1 MTEIVTIRVESCE
14 GWEGLSRERLLIN
27 NQEVMSAGPLSECP
41 EDAILE
47 RDLLGPSDFVNLLEN
62 IIKEHNG
69 KKIKFEYE
77 EVEEF

>member
-1 MTEIVTIRVESCE
+1 MSLVTIRVESCE
-14 GWEGLSRERLLIN
+14 GWEGCRRERLLIDGR
-27 NQEVMSAGPLSECP
+27 EVMNAAPLTECP

-47 RDLLGPSDFVNLLEN
+47 RDLLGPSDFVDLLES

-69 KKIKFEYE
+69 KKIKFEFE